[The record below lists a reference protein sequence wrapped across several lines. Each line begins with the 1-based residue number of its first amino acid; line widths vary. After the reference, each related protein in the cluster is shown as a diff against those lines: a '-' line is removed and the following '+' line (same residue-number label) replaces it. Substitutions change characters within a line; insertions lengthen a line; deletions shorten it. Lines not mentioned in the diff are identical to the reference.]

1 MIPKEV
7 EEVDNIEKNG
17 QTDALKNAPVE
28 KAPPENTTTETPPVR
43 TKKITMPEFL
53 TVSPSPH
60 LRNPEN
66 ISSIMLD
73 VIIALIPAMFWG
85 VYVFGWRAL
94 LLCVLSVGCSVG
106 FEAAVEMLLHRNVTI
121 GDLSA
126 VVTGL
131 LLCMNLPV
139 SVPLWM
145 PVVGAFFAIVVVKQ
159 IFGGIGKNFMNPAL
173 AARVFLFSS
182 WAGYMSRFP
191 QAGQKVNDLAVV
203 LGDADIV
210 AGATPLASLKNG
222 SLPDTN
228 LFDSIIGNTGG
239 CIGEVSSLLL
249 IAGGVYLLIRR
260 VITWHTPVAYI
271 GTVALLTYLFPK
283 TGGVAVDFMLAEIF
297 AGGLMLG
304 AIFMATD
311 YATSPITKNGRLL
324 YGVGCG
330 LITVLIRF
338 FGSYPEGVSFAILV
352 MNLLVFYI
360 DRLTVPRRFG
370 GKPDGK

>member
-1 MIPKEV
+1 M
-7 EEVDNIEKNG
+7 DNMEKNG
-17 QTDALKNAPVE
+17 QTDSLENTPTE
-28 KAPPENTTTETPPVR
+28 KRSPENIAAEETTAR
-43 TKKITMPEFL
+43 MKKITMPEFL

-66 ISSIMLD
+66 IASIMLD
-73 VIIALIPAMFWG
+73 VIIALVPAMFWG

-94 LLCVLSVGCSVG
+94 LLCVLAVGCSVG
-106 FEAAVEMLLHRNVTI
+106 FEAAAEMLLHRNVTI
-121 GDLSA
+121 GDFSA

-131 LLCMNLPV
+131 LICMNLPV

-159 IFGGIGKNFMNPAL
+159 LFGGIGKNFVNPAL

-191 QAGQKVNDLAVV
+191 QAGQKINDLSVV
-203 LGDADIV
+203 LEEADIV

-260 VITWHTPVAYI
+260 VITWHIPVAYI
-271 GTVALLTYLFPK
+271 GTVALLTYLFPR
-283 TGGVAVDFMLAEIF
+283 TGGVAVDFMLSELF

-311 YATSPITKNGRLL
+311 YATSPVTKNGRLL

-330 LITVLIRF
+330 LLTVLIRY

-360 DRLTVPRRFG
+360 DKLTVPHRFG

>member
-1 MIPKEV
+1 MIPREV
-7 EEVDNIEKNG
+7 EEVDNIEKNE
-17 QTDALKNAPVE
+17 QETVNT
-28 KAPPENTTTETPPVR
+28 PEETPVR
-43 TKKITMPEFL
+43 TQKITMPEFL

-60 LRNPEN
+60 IRNPEN
-66 ISSIMLD
+66 IASIMLD
-73 VIIALIPAMFWG
+73 VIIALVPAMFWG

-94 LLCVLSVGCSVG
+94 LICVLSVGCSVG
-106 FEAAVEMLLHRNVTI
+106 FEAATEMLLHRSVTI

-131 LLCMNLPV
+131 LLGMNLPV

-159 IFGGIGKNFMNPAL
+159 LFGGIGKNFMNPAL

-182 WAGYMSRFP
+182 WAYYMSRFP
-191 QAGQKVNDLAVV
+191 AAGQKLNNLAVT
-203 LGDADIV
+203 LGEADIV

-260 VITWHTPVAYI
+260 VITWHIPVAYI
-271 GTVALLTYLFPK
+271 GTAALLTYLFPR

-297 AGGLMLG
+297 SGGLMLG

-311 YATSPITKNGRLL
+311 YATSPVTKNGRLL
-324 YGVGCG
+324 YGIGCG
-330 LITVLIRF
+330 LITVLIRY

-352 MNLLVFYI
+352 MNLLVWYI
-360 DRLTVPRRFG
+360 DRLTIPRRFG

>member
-17 QTDALKNAPVE
+17 QTDALENASVE

-191 QAGQKVNDLAVV
+191 QAGQKVNDLVVV

>member
-17 QTDALKNAPVE
+17 QTDALENAPVE

-271 GTVALLTYLFPK
+271 GTVALLTYLFPR

>member
-17 QTDALKNAPVE
+17 QTDALENASVE

>member
-1 MIPKEV
+1 MIPREV

-17 QTDALKNAPVE
+17 QTDALQNAPEE
-28 KAPPENTTTETPPVR
+28 KTVPENAVQAETSAHV
-43 TKKITMPEFL
+43 KKISMPEFL

-106 FEAAVEMLLHRNVTI
+106 FEAATEMLLHRNVTI

-159 IFGGIGKNFMNPAL
+159 LFGGIGKNFMNPAL

-203 LGDADIV
+203 LGEADIV

-271 GTVALLTYLFPK
+271 GTVALLTYLFPR

-297 AGGLMLG
+297 TGGLMLG

-311 YATSPITKNGRLL
+311 YATSPVTKNGRLL

-330 LITVLIRF
+330 LITVLIRY

-360 DRLTVPRRFG
+360 DKLTVPRRFG

>member
-17 QTDALKNAPVE
+17 QTDALENASVE

-311 YATSPITKNGRLL
+311 YSTSPITKNGRLL

>member
-17 QTDALKNAPVE
+17 QTDALENASVE
-28 KAPPENTTTETPPVR
+28 KAPPENTTTETLPVR

-85 VYVFGWRAL
+85 GYVFGWRAL

-271 GTVALLTYLFPK
+271 GTVALLTYLFPR

>member
-1 MIPKEV
+1 MTPKEY
-7 EEVDNIEKNG
+7 
-17 QTDALKNAPVE
+17 TFDAAYQPQ
-28 KAPPENTTTETPPVR
+28 VR
-43 TKKITMPEFL
+43 AKRGTRE
-53 TVSPSPH
+53 
-60 LRNPEN
+60 
-66 ISSIMLD
+66 IMLD
-73 VIIALIPAMFWG
+73 VIIALLPALVVGVWQFGAQALIPLAVSIVSCVFFEW
-85 VYVFGWRAL
+85 VYRKL
-94 LLCVLSVGCSVG
+94 MKKPDS
-106 FEAAVEMLLHRNVTI
+106 I

-126 VVTGL
+126 VVTGIL
-131 LLCMNLPV
+131 LAYTLPANCKWWL
-139 SVPLWM
+139 PII
-145 PVVGAFFAIVVVKQ
+145 GAFFAIVVVKQ
-159 IFGGIGKNFMNPAL
+159 LFGGIGKNFMNPAL

-203 LGDADIV
+203 LGEADIV

-271 GTVALLTYLFPK
+271 GTVALLTYLFPR

-311 YATSPITKNGRLL
+311 YATSPVTKNGRLL

-330 LITVLIRF
+330 LITVLIRY

-360 DRLTVPRRFG
+360 DKLTVPRRFG

>member
-1 MIPKEV
+1 M
-7 EEVDNIEKNG
+7 DNIEKNG
-17 QTDALKNAPVE
+17 QPDALQNAPEE
-28 KAPPENTTTETPPVR
+28 KTVPENAAQAETSAHV
-43 TKKITMPEFL
+43 KKISMPEFL

-106 FEAAVEMLLHRNVTI
+106 FEAATEMLLHRNVTI

-159 IFGGIGKNFMNPAL
+159 LFGGIGKNFMNPAL

-203 LGDADIV
+203 LGEADIV

-249 IAGGVYLLIRR
+249 IAGGV
-260 VITWHTPVAYI
+260 
-271 GTVALLTYLFPK
+271 
-283 TGGVAVDFMLAEIF
+283 AVDFMLAEIF

-311 YATSPITKNGRLL
+311 YATSPVTKNGRLL

-330 LITVLIRF
+330 LITVLIRY

-360 DRLTVPRRFG
+360 DKLTVPRRFG

>member
-17 QTDALKNAPVE
+17 QTDALENAPVE

-145 PVVGAFFAIVVVKQ
+145 PVVGSFFAIVVVKQ

-271 GTVALLTYLFPK
+271 GTVALLTYLFPR

>member
-1 MIPKEV
+1 M
-7 EEVDNIEKNG
+7 DNIEKNG
-17 QTDALKNAPVE
+17 QTDALQNAPVE
-28 KAPPENTTTETPPVR
+28 KTVPENAAQAETSAHV
-43 TKKITMPEFL
+43 KKISMPEFL

-106 FEAAVEMLLHRNVTI
+106 FEAATEMLLHRNVTI

-139 SVPLWM
+139 SVPLWI

-159 IFGGIGKNFMNPAL
+159 LFGGIGKNFMNPAL

-203 LGDADIV
+203 LGEADIV

-271 GTVALLTYLFPK
+271 GTVALLTYLFPR

-311 YATSPITKNGRLL
+311 YATSPVTKNGRLL

-330 LITVLIRF
+330 LITVLIRY

-360 DRLTVPRRFG
+360 DKLTVPRRFG

>member
-17 QTDALKNAPVE
+17 QTDALENAPVE

-66 ISSIMLD
+66 ISSIILD

>member
-17 QTDALKNAPVE
+17 QTDALENAPVE

>member
-1 MIPKEV
+1 M
-7 EEVDNIEKNG
+7 DNIEKNG
-17 QTDALKNAPVE
+17 QTDALQNAPEE
-28 KAPPENTTTETPPVR
+28 KTVPENAVQAETSAHV
-43 TKKITMPEFL
+43 KKISMPEFL

-106 FEAAVEMLLHRNVTI
+106 FEAATEMLLHRNVTI

-131 LLCMNLPV
+131 LLGMNLPV

-159 IFGGIGKNFMNPAL
+159 LFGGIGKNFMNPAL

-203 LGDADIV
+203 LGEADIV

-228 LFDSIIGNTGG
+228 LDSIIGNTGG

-249 IAGGVYLLIRR
+249 LAGGVYLLIRR

-271 GTVALLTYLFPK
+271 GTVALLTYLFPR

-297 AGGLMLG
+297 AG
-304 AIFMATD
+304 
-311 YATSPITKNGRLL
+311 
-324 YGVGCG
+324 
-330 LITVLIRF
+330 
-338 FGSYPEGVSFAILV
+338 
-352 MNLLVFYI
+352 
-360 DRLTVPRRFG
+360 
-370 GKPDGK
+370 

>member
-17 QTDALKNAPVE
+17 QTDALENASVE

-210 AGATPLASLKNG
+210 AGATPLVSLKNG

>member
-17 QTDALKNAPVE
+17 QTDALENAPVE
-28 KAPPENTTTETPPVR
+28 KAPPENTTMETPPVR

>member
-311 YATSPITKNGRLL
+311 YATSPVTKNGRLL

>member
-203 LGDADIV
+203 LGDSDIV

>member
-17 QTDALKNAPVE
+17 QTDALENASVE

-360 DRLTVPRRFG
+360 DRLTVPRSFG

>member
-1 MIPKEV
+1 MIPREV

-17 QTDALKNAPVE
+17 QPDALQNAPVE
-28 KAPPENTTTETPPVR
+28 KTVPENAAQAETSAHV
-43 TKKITMPEFL
+43 KKISMPEFL

-106 FEAAVEMLLHRNVTI
+106 FEAATEMLLHRNVTI

-159 IFGGIGKNFMNPAL
+159 LFGGIGKNFMNPAL

-203 LGDADIV
+203 LGEADIV

-271 GTVALLTYLFPK
+271 GTVALLTYLFPRA
-283 TGGVAVDFMLAEIF
+283 GGVAVDFMLAEIF

-311 YATSPITKNGRLL
+311 YATSPVTKNGRLL

-330 LITVLIRF
+330 LITVLIRY

-360 DRLTVPRRFG
+360 DKLTVPRRFG

>member
-1 MIPKEV
+1 M
-7 EEVDNIEKNG
+7 DNIEKNG
-17 QTDALKNAPVE
+17 QTDALQNAPEE
-28 KAPPENTTTETPPVR
+28 KTVPENAAQAETSAHV
-43 TKKITMPEFL
+43 KKISMPEFL

-106 FEAAVEMLLHRNVTI
+106 FEAATEMLLHRNVTI
-121 GDLSA
+121 GDLSS

-159 IFGGIGKNFMNPAL
+159 LFGGIGKNFMNPAL

-203 LGDADIV
+203 LGEADIV

-222 SLPDTN
+222 SLSDTN

-271 GTVALLTYLFPK
+271 GTVALLTYLFPR

-311 YATSPITKNGRLL
+311 YATSPVTKNGRLL

-330 LITVLIRF
+330 LITVLIRY

-360 DRLTVPRRFG
+360 DKLTVPRRFG

>member
-1 MIPKEV
+1 M
-7 EEVDNIEKNG
+7 DNIEKNE
-17 QTDALKNAPVE
+17 QVVSAE
-28 KAPPENTTTETPPVR
+28 ETPVR

-60 LRNPEN
+60 IRNPEN
-66 ISSIMLD
+66 IASIMLD
-73 VIIALIPAMFWG
+73 VIIALVPAMFWG

-94 LLCVLSVGCSVG
+94 FLCVLSIGCSVG
-106 FEAAVEMLLHRNVTI
+106 FEAATEMLLGRTVTI

-126 VVTGL
+126 VVTGI

-182 WAGYMSRFP
+182 FSGFMSRFP
-191 QAGQKVNDLAVV
+191 AAGQKINSLAVA
-203 LGDADIV
+203 LDEADIV

-260 VITWHTPVAYI
+260 VITWHIPVAYI
-271 GTVALLTYLFPK
+271 GTVAILTYLFPR
-283 TGGVAVDFMLAEIF
+283 TGGVAVDFMLAEVF

-311 YATSPITKNGRLL
+311 YATSPVTKNGRLL

-352 MNLLVFYI
+352 MNLLVAYI
-360 DRLTVPRRFG
+360 DRLTIPRRFG

>member
-1 MIPKEV
+1 M
-7 EEVDNIEKNG
+7 DNIEKNG
-17 QTDALKNAPVE
+17 QTDALQNAPEE
-28 KAPPENTTTETPPVR
+28 KTVPENAVQAETSAHV
-43 TKKITMPEFL
+43 KKISMPEFL

-106 FEAAVEMLLHRNVTI
+106 FEAATEMLLHRNVTI

-159 IFGGIGKNFMNPAL
+159 LFGGIGKNFMNPAL

-203 LGDADIV
+203 LGEADIV

-222 SLPDTN
+222 NLPDTN

-271 GTVALLTYLFPK
+271 GTVALLTYLFPR

-311 YATSPITKNGRLL
+311 YATSPVTKNGRLL

-330 LITVLIRF
+330 LITVLIRY

-360 DRLTVPRRFG
+360 DKLTVPRRFG